1 MAGSADWFCGACLS
15 DDGLTGVAVNDMADL
30 KTNAHLFRYELT
42 YGAFPGKVETR
53 EGVIKIAGQNIVV
66 LSQKDPSSWTSQY

>member
-1 MAGSADWFCGACLS
+1 MS

-42 YGAFPGKVETR
+42 YGAFPGKVETG